1 MLFPHTETHSFT
13 LFIYLLLSFSLLS
26 SPYLTLSPFQ
36 SWPAFAVIRKKAKKS
51 HQANYANYS
60 LNQLRALGHTDIP
73 PSLSIQ
79 SPNQLMVQQRSVAYP
94 SEQINKKR
102 RLDGCTWQKMKQS
115 NGRNVINTIHKCA
128 HTQAHT
134 YAAQWCVKGGRRGC
148 GGKRDSCDRNEAND
162 DESLWSRSYFYA

>member
-1 MLFPHTETHSFT
+1 MPTHRNTLLHSLYLSLT
-13 LFIYLLLSFSLLS
+13 LFFSTVLSLSNSLS
-26 SPYLTLSPFQ
+26 HSVAACIASD
-36 SWPAFAVIRKKAKKS
+36 KAKKS
-51 HQANYANYS
+51 LQANYANYS
-60 LNQLRALGHTDIP
+60 LNQLRALGHTDMA
-73 PSLSIQ
+73 PSLPIQ

-128 HTQAHT
+128 HTQTHT
-134 YAAQWCVKGGRRGC
+134 YAAQWCVKGG
-148 GGKRDSCDRNEAND
+148 GGQRDSCDRNEAND